1 MANTPHSDDTP
12 LVKRARDGDAA
23 AFEALV
29 RLHQD
34 TAYRIALRILNAPA
48 DAADATQEALVAA
61 WRSLPDL
68 DDPATF
74 RAWLYRIVTRR
85 ALNAARARTP
95 ESPTDLSEGERP
107 GRAAGPEHHTVAG
120 GLRDALAQALLDLP
134 PQQRVCWILY
144 EMEEMSYSEIAETV
158 DATPDAVR
166 GRIHRAR
173 AHLVEALKPWR

>member
-1 MANTPHSDDTP
+1 MANTSHRDDTA

-23 AFEALV
+23 AFEMLV
-29 RLHQD
+29 RRHQD
-34 TAYRIALRILNAPA
+34 TVYRIALRILNDPA
-48 DAADATQEALVAA
+48 DAADTSQEALVAA
-61 WRSLPDL
+61 WRALPDL
-68 DDPATF
+68 DDPETF

-95 ESPTDLSEGERP
+95 ESPTDLLEGDRP
-107 GRAAGPEHHTVAG
+107 GRGPGPEHHTVAS

-144 EMEEMSYSEIAETV
+144 EMEQMTYGEIAETV
-158 DATPDAVR
+158 GVTTGAVR